1 MRKVSIRITFSQ
13 LVEDWNY
20 DASNVFL
27 LTVPDNLSDID
38 MQNILKK
45 EYGKNG
51 IYRKTAR
58 ILPPL

>member
-1 MRKVSIRITFSQ
+1 MMLLMF
-13 LVEDWNY
+13 
-20 DASNVFL
+20 FL

-51 IYRKTAR
+51 IYKNGFVLKA
-58 ILPPL
+58 